1 MSELWV
7 ELMILQAEIGYIFVI
22 ANMLIGL
29 YNIKDLNLMKGDLV
43 SIKAHKWFGRIE
55 GVIFFLITGQCLYM
69 FAQKALAGNQSIY
82 TPSGVWAHSW
92 FGGFLAVALVTTK
105 LLIAKFDKDAIYKYG
120 HILGPLGV
128 IGWNIS
134 FWTSILNFYLVVLP
148 TFSRSVY
155 VIPSELLWASIIP
168 IILGVCVFLIVLV
181 VRRQPTKER
190 KRFSYD
196 QIAFILHG
204 ITFGYERSA
213 KELLGTPALFK
224 YVIPQTYEFLER
236 MMTMSGFDMD
246 KLEKMNLNDAMKEF
260 SKMAEKIGMSETIKI
275 TWESEDTFVI
285 ESINC
290 STARVRSVM
299 SKEELSEAICP
310 WALFSASIVNKIT
323 GKELQIEPSTFNEI
337 GALTRLKI
345 VEKKEDQ

>member
-1 MSELWV
+1 MSELWI
-7 ELMILQAEIGYIFVI
+7 ELMILQVEIGYIFVI

-29 YNIKDLNLMKGDLV
+29 YNIRDLNLMKGDFA

-55 GVIFFLITGQCLYM
+55 GLIFFAITGQCLYM
-69 FAQKALAGNQSIY
+69 FAQKVLAGNQAIY
-82 TPSGVWAHSW
+82 TPSGVWAHTW
-92 FGGFLAVALVTTK
+92 FGGFLAVCLVTIK
-105 LLIAKFDKDAIYKYG
+105 LLIAKFNKDAIYKYG
-120 HILGPLGV
+120 RILGPIGVLGWS
-128 IGWNIS
+128 IA
-134 FWTSILNFYLVVLP
+134 FWTSILNFYLVVYP
-148 TFSRSVY
+148 SFSRSVY
-155 VIPSELLWASIIP
+155 FIPSELLWAAIIP
-168 IILGVCVFLIVLV
+168 IILGICLFSIVLIL
-181 VRRQPTKER
+181 RREPAKER
-190 KRFSYD
+190 KRFSFD

-213 KELLGTPALFK
+213 KELLGSPALFK

-246 KLEKMNLNDAMKEF
+246 KLQNMNLNEAMKEF
-260 SKMAEKIGMSETIKI
+260 SNMAEEIGMAEKINIR
-275 TWESEDTFVI
+275 WESEDTFII

-299 SKEELSEAICP
+299 SEEELSEAICP

-323 GKELQIEPSTFNEI
+323 GKELNIEPSTFNEI

-345 VEKKEDQ
+345 LEEKEEQ

>member
-1 MSELWV
+1 MSELWI
-7 ELMILQAEIGYIFVI
+7 ELMILQVEVGYIFVI

-29 YNIKDLNLMKGDLV
+29 YNIRDLNLMKGDFA

-55 GVIFFLITGQCLYM
+55 GLIFFAITAQCLYM
-69 FAQKALAGNQSIY
+69 FAQKVLAGSEAIY

-120 HILGPLGV
+120 YILGPLGV
-128 IGWNIS
+128 IGWSIA

-148 TFSRSVY
+148 TFSRPVY
-155 VIPSELLWASIIP
+155 LIPPGLLWAAIIP
-168 IILGVCVFLIVLV
+168 IVFGVCLFLIVLIL
-181 VRRQPTKER
+181 RREPAKER
-190 KRFSYD
+190 QRFSFD

-213 KELLGTPALFK
+213 KELLGSPALFK

-236 MMTMSGFDMD
+236 MMTMSGFDMN

-260 SKMAEKIGMSETIKI
+260 SKMAEKIGMAEKIKI
-275 TWESEDTFVI
+275 RWESEDTFII

-299 SKEELSEAICP
+299 SEEELSEAICP

-323 GKELQIEPSTFNEI
+323 GKELKIEPSTFNEI

-345 VEKKEDQ
+345 VEEKEEQ